1 MADVSGL
8 FFRLYDITILAI
20 LHRFPCMN
28 PLDATQVVP
37 FRPSRKLV
45 VQHNALAEARYRLS
59 VRAQKLLIRLLAEL
73 DQRDDDFTEIKL
85 YLRDFAKLASG
96 DPGDVLFAEFIDTA
110 KQFMGQFVSIT
121 QSPVPGEKLP
131 RGLICHWISSLEKNP
146 NERSITFS
154 FDPKLRPYLLGL
166 SRNFFAFHTLH
177 AFNLDSAYSIRLY
190 QWAKSRQF
198 LRRPQQVSVAD
209 LRHFLGTMEIDG
221 DGVITKESLKRYNDF
236 KKVALQPAVREINRK
251 TDIALSFQELRQ
263 PGTKIICAIVFSI
276 ALKEGAEPVVL
287 EAEFR
292 AQPELPLQSPAL
304 EASIDEEAKIVQ
316 YIKNAYQLNNEQV
329 RKVQGYIVQN
339 GMRYVLDKIAVT
351 ECQPRDNTA
360 RFFLA
365 ALRDDYKMPVRHIPA
380 KRIRPKSVPLPEP
393 EISEEERRISV
404 EQLREWR
411 LKLVGNPGIRAEGA
425 QPA

>member
-1 MADVSGL
+1 MDQ
-8 FFRLYDITILAI
+8 
-20 LHRFPCMN
+20 
-28 PLDATQVVP
+28 LDATQVVP
-37 FRPSRKLV
+37 WRPSKKMV
-45 VQHNALAEARYRLS
+45 VQHNALAEAKYRLT

-73 DQRDDDFTEIKL
+73 DQRNDNFTDIKL
-85 YLRDFAKLASG
+85 FLRDFAKLASG

-131 RGLICHWISSLEKNP
+131 RGLICHWISSIEKNP

-198 LRRPQQVSVAD
+198 LRRPQQVSVCD
-209 LRHFLGTMEIDG
+209 LRHFLGTIEIDA

-236 KKVALQPAVREINRK
+236 KKVALQPAVREINKK
-251 TDIALSFQELRQ
+251 TDIVITFHEIRQ
-263 PGTKIICAIVFSI
+263 PGTKIICAIIFSI
-276 ALKEGAEPVVL
+276 GMKEGAEPVL
-287 EAEFR
+287 IEAEFR
-292 AQPELPLQSPAL
+292 AQPELPLQQGAL
-304 EASIDEEAKIVQ
+304 EDAIDEEAKIVE

-329 RKVQGYIVQN
+329 NKVQGYIVKN
-339 GMRYVLDKIAVT
+339 GLKYVLDKIAVT
-351 ECQPRDNTA
+351 ECQPRDNMA

-380 KRIRPKSVPLPEP
+380 KKIKPKRDPLPEP

-411 LKLVGNPGIRAEGA
+411 LRVAGSPGIT
-425 QPA
+425 QQSS